1 MSQALHDFAAG
12 CDVDDAFDCKRSLSS
27 EDSLMK
33 QLLASAARRMATSE
47 TLIRPISMAAD
58 MLMGTR
64 GCLMTFHRGA
74 SARAWDKLPNRDFYL
89 DTDFLDQFLS
99 HLKARNWDVVTMEE
113 AVRRSRLNRPNDR
126 FANFSVDD
134 CYRDTYEEIMPLF
147 RRHGVPVTL
156 FVTTGIPDG
165 TLSLWA
171 AGLEDTLL
179 NNDRVM
185 LDDGSI
191 DVSTSEAKRAA
202 FHRIADSWDGP
213 QAASRYATF
222 CARNG
227 VDIEAMHWKH
237 AISWEMLEELR
248 NDPLAEIGGHTVTH
262 ARISSLSPD
271 GALGE
276 LKGSRDRLIERL
288 NIPAR
293 HFAFP
298 YGRSGDC
305 GPRDFA
311 IARDA
316 GYASAA
322 TTRKGLVRRGQ
333 DAYGLPRCTI
343 NGSDRSLATM
353 ELHLSGLTGMAA
365 RMTGRV

>member
-1 MSQALHDFAAG
+1 
-12 CDVDDAFDCKRSLSS
+12 
-27 EDSLMK
+27 MK
-33 QLLASAARRMATSE
+33 HLLASAARRMATSE
-47 TLIRPISMAAD
+47 TLVRPIAMAAD
-58 MLMGTR
+58 MFMGTR

-74 SARAWDKLPNRDFYL
+74 SAQAWEKLPNRDFYL
-89 DTDFLDQFLS
+89 DTDFLDQFLT
-99 HLKARNWDVVTMEE
+99 HLKVRGWDIVTMEE
-113 AVRRSRLNRPNDR
+113 AIRRSKAGKPNDR

-134 CYRDTYEEIMPLF
+134 CYRDTFEEIVPLF
-147 RRHGVPVTL
+147 RRHKVPVTL

-165 TLSLWA
+165 TLPLWA

-185 LDDGSI
+185 LEDGA
-191 DVSTSEAKRAA
+191 VEVATSEAKRAA

-213 QAASRYATF
+213 QAASLYAKF
-222 CARNG
+222 CELNG

-237 AISWEMLEELR
+237 AVTWEMLEELR
-248 NDPLAEIGGHTVTH
+248 DDPYVEIGGHTVTH
-262 ARISSLSPD
+262 ARISSLSAD

-276 LKGSRDRLIERL
+276 LKGSRDRLVDRL
-288 NIPAR
+288 GVAAR

-298 YGRSGDC
+298 YGRSADC

-322 TTRKGLVRRGQ
+322 TTVKGLLRPGQ
-333 DAYGLPRCTI
+333 DAYSLPRCTI

>member
-1 MSQALHDFAAG
+1 
-12 CDVDDAFDCKRSLSS
+12 
-27 EDSLMK
+27 MK
-33 QLLASAARRMATSE
+33 QLLSSAARRLASSE
-47 TLIRPISMAAD
+47 ALIRPIAIAAD
-58 MLMGTR
+58 LFSATR

-74 SARAWDKLPNRDFYL
+74 PARVWDKLPNRDFYL
-89 DTDFLDQFLS
+89 DTDFLDRFLT
-99 HLKARNWDVVTMEE
+99 HLHKRGWDVVTMEE
-113 AVRRSRLNRPNDR
+113 AIWRAKRGQDNDR
-126 FANFSVDD
+126 FVNFSVDD
-134 CYRDTYEEIMPLF
+134 CYRDSYEEIVPLF

-179 NNDRVM
+179 NNARVM
-185 LDDGSI
+185 LEDGA
-191 DVSTSEAKRAA
+191 VEVATPEAKREQ
-202 FHRIADSWDGP
+202 FHRIATSWDGP
-213 QAASRYATF
+213 QAASRYRTF
-222 CARNG
+222 CALNG
-227 VDIEAMHWKH
+227 VDIDAMHWKH
-237 AISWEMLEELR
+237 AISWDMLEELR
-248 NDPLAEIGGHTVTH
+248 DDPLVEIGAHTVTH

-276 LKGSRDRLIERL
+276 LKGSRDRLVERL
-288 NIPAR
+288 GIASR

-311 IARDA
+311 IARTA

-322 TTRKGLVRRGQ
+322 TTRKGLVRSGQ
-333 DAYGLPRCTI
+333 DAYSLPRCTI

-353 ELHLSGLTGMAA
+353 ELHLAGLTGMAA